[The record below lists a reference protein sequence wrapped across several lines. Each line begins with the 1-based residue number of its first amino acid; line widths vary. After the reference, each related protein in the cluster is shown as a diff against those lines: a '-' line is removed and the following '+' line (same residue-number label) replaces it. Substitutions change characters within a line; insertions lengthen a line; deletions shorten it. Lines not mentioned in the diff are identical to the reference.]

1 MGLDAGQEVALV
13 KGVTHFARDWGQ
25 AVRYLPGLV
34 AVAVVL
40 VMPSVWTVVEVGGDE
55 LVGGVVAVGCHLGC
69 GEGLCEGKTVA
80 NGVVLVLE
88 GGGEGVA
95 VHVEANRKWSARD
108 VGGKP
113 WEHCNLPNP
122 INRLAFQCTVAELDH

>member
-1 MGLDAGQEVALV
+1 M
-13 KGVTHFARDWGQ
+13 
-25 AVRYLPGLV
+25 
-34 AVAVVL
+34 VVG
-40 VMPSVWTVVEVGGDE
+40 VEVS
-55 LVGGVVAVGCHLGC
+55 LHVGCGGHGF
-69 GEGLCEGKTVA
+69 GVEGQVA